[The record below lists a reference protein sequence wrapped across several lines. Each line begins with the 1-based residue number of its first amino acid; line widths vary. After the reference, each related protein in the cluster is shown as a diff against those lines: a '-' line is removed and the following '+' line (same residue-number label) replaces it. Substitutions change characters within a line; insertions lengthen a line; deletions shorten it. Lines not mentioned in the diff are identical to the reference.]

1 MAVKIRTQPL
11 KPDHPPADSPEVYY
25 VRAIFP
31 TIHHYTIS
39 GPFHVLEAAL
49 PNLRQRL
56 SDSSQAMTAFNSA
69 TNNGHMLN
77 QFCHVTGP
85 LDADPAQHVMVELL
99 RMDDAQLK
107 RSLPCPVYNVIFSE
121 PILDDSGRP
130 GIAPSGNA
138 ALKDM
143 QVIGSYLSVDA
154 AIERANEALNE
165 RVSDFPGAQVLPMRA
180 MREEDLYAVG
190 SIMRFPPHATP
201 KLEMAATVCYDSG
214 VMRDPQ
220 GNEM

>member
-1 MAVKIRTQPL
+1 
-11 KPDHPPADSPEVYY
+11 
-25 VRAIFP
+25 
-31 TIHHYTIS
+31 
-39 GPFHVLEAAL
+39 
-49 PNLRQRL
+49 
-56 SDSSQAMTAFNSA
+56 MTAFNSA
-69 TNNGHMLN
+69 TKNGQILN

-85 LDADPAQHVMVELL
+85 LDADPAHHIMVELL

-107 RSLPCPVYNVIFSE
+107 RILPCPVYNVIFSE
-121 PILDDSGRP
+121 PILDASGRP
-130 GIAPSGNA
+130 GIAASGNA

-165 RVSDFPGAQVLPMRA
+165 RVSDFPGARVLPMRA
-180 MREEDLYAVG
+180 MREQHLCAVG
-190 SIMRFPPHATP
+190 SIMRFPPDATP
-201 KLEMAATVCYDSG
+201 KLEMAATVFYDSG